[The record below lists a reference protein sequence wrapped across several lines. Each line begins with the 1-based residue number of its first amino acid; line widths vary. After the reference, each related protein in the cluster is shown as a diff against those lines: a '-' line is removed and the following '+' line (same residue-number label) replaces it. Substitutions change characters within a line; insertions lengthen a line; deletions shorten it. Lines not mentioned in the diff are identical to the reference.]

1 MEEEKER
8 LKWFCLKS
16 KSENIVKNYK
26 SSFNNF
32 CKWCKSYNLTSLP
45 ASDVSIALYL
55 SSLARV
61 SNSESKI
68 NLALYS
74 IFWAHKLGGFTDPCS
89 SNLVVSVKE
98 SVLRSIGKPIC
109 PKDPISVGD
118 IAKIISHF
126 GYSNLLDM
134 CFATMSVISFAGF
147 LRFNEVVKLK
157 RHDVKI
163 DDQQAKLLVHSSK
176 TDQYSKGQHVIIA
189 RTGKNTCPVKLL
201 ERYVHA
207 SNSVAI
213 SDEYLFRKAYFCK
226 KENCYKLRKGS
237 PISYSRARE
246 IFLENMNKI
255 GLDPSKPGLH
265 SLRSG
270 GATSAASSGVSDRL
284 LKKHGRWK
292 SDKAKD
298 CYVRES
304 DVEKRSV
311 SLNLGI

>member
-1 MEEEKER
+1 MKLYCDFVDQSKKKKNGIEFDTALVSYTIRSQLRYFIEIFDFLHFSAIFKVGIWKRLVTEQFPGNLEEEKER
-8 LKWFCLKS
+8 LRWFCLKS
-16 KSENIVKNYK
+16 KSENTVKNYK

-74 IFWAHKLGGFTDPCS
+74 ISWAHKLEGFTDPCS

-98 SVLRSIGKPIC
+98 GVLRSIGKPLC
-109 PKDPISVGD
+109 MKEPISGGN

-147 LRFNEVVKLK
+147 LCFNEVVKLK

-163 DDQQAKLLVHSSK
+163 DDQQAKLIVHSSK
-176 TDQYSKGQHVIIA
+176 MDQYSKGQHVIIA
-189 RTGKNTCPVKLL
+189 RTG
-201 ERYVHA
+201 
-207 SNSVAI
+207 
-213 SDEYLFRKAYFCK
+213 
-226 KENCYKLRKGS
+226 
-237 PISYSRARE
+237 
-246 IFLENMNKI
+246 
-255 GLDPSKPGLH
+255 
-265 SLRSG
+265 
-270 GATSAASSGVSDRL
+270 
-284 LKKHGRWK
+284 
-292 SDKAKD
+292 
-298 CYVRES
+298 
-304 DVEKRSV
+304 EKYMPH
-311 SLNLGI
+311 